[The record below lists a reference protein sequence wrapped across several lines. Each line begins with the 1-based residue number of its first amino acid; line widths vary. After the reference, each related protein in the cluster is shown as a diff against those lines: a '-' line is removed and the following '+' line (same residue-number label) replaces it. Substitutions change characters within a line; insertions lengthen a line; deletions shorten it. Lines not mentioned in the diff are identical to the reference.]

1 MNFRVAFSLT
11 VAILVNLDE
20 SQEEPGADG
29 GAQQH
34 LQAAV
39 ALQVGLHLG
48 GHEAAEALQALHWVV
63 ERKRKRKVKVRKR
76 FELLS

>member
-1 MNFRVAFSLT
+1 MLDFRMAFSLT
-11 VAILVNLDE
+11 VAVFIDFDE

-48 GHEAAEALQALHWVV
+48 GHEAAEALQALHWVL
-63 ERKRKRKVKVRKR
+63 ERGGEKLKL
-76 FELLS
+76 ENDLSF